1 MKGFLLVPAGA
12 AIAAV
17 LASGAT
23 TATEQVT
30 ISAQPSVARWGFP
43 VTVSGSVP
51 SARADDI
58 VTLEAKQCGRPPSIF
73 RAIGTARTDERG
85 AWSLT
90 ASPLSNAV
98 LRASWRDAVS
108 PEVTVQV
115 RPSVQLSRRAGRGF
129 HVRVWAAV
137 AFRGKRVVI
146 ERYDRRVGTWATVRG
161 VRLTEFVGASAR
173 AAKFRAAVPRRSL
186 VRAVLPRSEARP
198 CYLAGYSNLVRT

>member
-1 MKGFLLVPAGA
+1 MRGLRLLPAGA
-12 AIAAV
+12 VIVAA
-17 LASGAT
+17 LASA
-23 TATEQVT
+23 APAAPEQVT

-43 VTVSGSVP
+43 ITVSGSVG
-51 SARADDI
+51 SAKADEL
-58 VTLEAKQCGRPPSIF
+58 VTLEARQCGRPPSIF

-108 PEVTVQV
+108 PDVTVQV

-137 AFRGKRVVI
+137 PFRGKRVVI
-146 ERYDRRVGTWATVRG
+146 ERYDRRVGTWAAIRG

-173 AAKFRAAVPRRSL
+173 AAKFRAVVPRRSL